1 MTSIHND
8 TFENNHR
15 KGIVKAT
22 ILYNRIEILFVFLN
36 STEKMLKHF

>member
-1 MTSIHND
+1 MISIHND

-15 KGIVKAT
+15 IVKAT